1 MIWLAFK
8 PSRDMFDLSIVVPTL
23 NRAASLASCLASA
36 QKAARCALEVIVV
49 DGASTD
55 STPAVLHAARESLGD
70 RLQVIREPKR
80 EGFVRAANKGFQ
92 AARGRYLM
100 WLNDDARPLPGALD
114 RAIEQLEFSPH
125 HVGMVALFHAAHGTR
140 NVAFQAQHLG
150 RSFHVLHVR
159 GTLYA
164 NFGMAR
170 RSLFERLGHF
180 DERYFLNGADPDF
193 SLKVWHA
200 GLSVVPAFGALIDH
214 DELADDRRETDRD
227 RGAADNTNLFQKWDL
242 PEKDPATNDF
252 DQTRPCTLRGLQT
265 ARAA

>member
-1 MIWLAFK
+1 MI
-8 PSRDMFDLSIVVPTL
+8 DLSIVIPTT
-23 NRAASLASCLASA
+23 NRAAALAACLAAIGNSVA
-36 QKAARCALEVIVV
+36 CAHELIVV
-49 DGASTD
+49 DGASADDTA
-55 STPAVLHAARESLGD
+55 SVLDGAKAAMGD
-70 RLQVIREPKR
+70 RLQIIREPHR
-80 EGFVRAANKGFQ
+80 EGFVRAANKGFR

-125 HVGMVALFHAAHGTR
+125 TVGMVALLHAAHGTR
-140 NVAFQAQHLG
+140 NVAFEAQHLG

-170 RSLFERLGHF
+170 RSLFERLGYF

-193 SLKVWHA
+193 SLKVWHD

-214 DELADDRRETDRD
+214 DELADDRREADRD
-227 RGAADNTNLFQKWDL
+227 RGAADNARLFEKWDL
-242 PEKDPATNDF
+242 PDRNPTTNDF
-252 DQTRPCTLRGLQT
+252 DQTRPCTLRGLRA